1 LALPYPQI
9 DPVLIQIGPLAI
21 RWYALAYI
29 IGILAAWR
37 YAGSMISR
45 PALWGERGPPVDK
58 TGLEDLVLWITL
70 GIIIGGRLGHVL
82 FYTPGMVLSDPLE
95 ILRVWN
101 GGMSFHG
108 GCLGVLV
115 AVGVFVRRR
124 GLDLFSLGDLVCAV
138 VPIGLFLGRIANFI
152 NGELWGR
159 PTDLPWAMVFPAAGP
174 EPRHPSQLYE
184 AALEG
189 VLLFLVLRW
198 ATHRAGL
205 LSRPG
210 VTAGLFFAG
219 YGLARI
225 LVETVREPDF
235 YMPAFPLGLTMGM
248 ILSLPMVLGGAWLI
262 RRGLAAGP
270 GAAVDGEGHVAVGAE
285 HHLAA
290 AAAAQETAVSATRHQ
305 HHRLS
310 AVLLQSLQPLHQR
323 PADQPAMTLR
333 QFLAHVDQ
341 MHRRQ
346 RTRTDA
352 LRQLQQLAARVLPLA
367 GQPAFKTG
375 RGTAQH
381 QTGTALLRSQAG
393 HIAGVV
399 AGHRTLLLVGAVVLL
414 IEHHQA
420 EPW

>member
-58 TGLEDLVLWITL
+58 TALEDLVLWITL

-115 AVGVFVRRR
+115 AVLFFVRRR

-270 GAAVDGEGHVAVGAE
+270 GAVA
-285 HHLAA
+285 
-290 AAAAQETAVSATRHQ
+290 R
-305 HHRLS
+305 
-310 AVLLQSLQPLHQR
+310 
-323 PADQPAMTLR
+323 
-333 QFLAHVDQ
+333 
-341 MHRRQ
+341 
-346 RTRTDA
+346 
-352 LRQLQQLAARVLPLA
+352 
-367 GQPAFKTG
+367 
-375 RGTAQH
+375 
-381 QTGTALLRSQAG
+381 
-393 HIAGVV
+393 
-399 AGHRTLLLVGAVVLL
+399 
-414 IEHHQA
+414 
-420 EPW
+420 

>member
-1 LALPYPQI
+1 MHRRRALALPYPQM

-37 YAGSMISR
+37 YAGSMVSR
-45 PALWGERGPPVDK
+45 PALWGGRAPTVDK

-82 FYTPGMVLSDPLE
+82 FYTPGLVLSDPLE

-108 GCLGVLV
+108 GCVGVLV
-115 AVGVFVRRR
+115 AVALFVRRR

-189 VLLFLVLRW
+189 VVLFLVLRW

-270 GAAVDGEGHVAVGAE
+270 ASGA
-285 HHLAA
+285 
-290 AAAAQETAVSATRHQ
+290 Q
-305 HHRLS
+305 
-310 AVLLQSLQPLHQR
+310 
-323 PADQPAMTLR
+323 
-333 QFLAHVDQ
+333 
-341 MHRRQ
+341 
-346 RTRTDA
+346 
-352 LRQLQQLAARVLPLA
+352 
-367 GQPAFKTG
+367 
-375 RGTAQH
+375 
-381 QTGTALLRSQAG
+381 
-393 HIAGVV
+393 
-399 AGHRTLLLVGAVVLL
+399 
-414 IEHHQA
+414 
-420 EPW
+420 